1 MAKGVGGE
9 PNGQTDLHLI
19 PKTRHPAPRIPL
31 CLSLSLQQALPLVTQ
46 LQLSR
51 GRLPVAEKN
60 EKTKNLQ
67 EQYLVR
73 KGEGKTKENAA
84 GFEETSESQSR
95 KAVFPGQFCHKYHYA
110 LLVAN
115 ATVFTSSRQE
125 CVGQRLPCLS
135 RSSRSV
141 CAHCAGVSWRERR
154 PPTPE
159 PNLKPNLNCKPV
171 PETSLICD
179 LHRFPNQTP
188 GLDSRFRT

>member
-1 MAKGVGGE
+1 
-9 PNGQTDLHLI
+9 
-19 PKTRHPAPRIPL
+19 
-31 CLSLSLQQALPLVTQ
+31 
-46 LQLSR
+46 
-51 GRLPVAEKN
+51 
-60 EKTKNLQ
+60 
-67 EQYLVR
+67 
-73 KGEGKTKENAA
+73 
-84 GFEETSESQSR
+84 
-95 KAVFPGQFCHKYHYA
+95 
-110 LLVAN
+110 
-115 ATVFTSSRQE
+115 VFTSSRQE